1 MGKMA
6 RPREVLFRVR
16 RVVAQEAAA
25 HPEVELSDDY
35 IQRWSGSTSI
45 SVPLHGVEDY
55 VGVCQLP
62 GRGSCCKRPDAAFA
76 NG

>member
-1 MGKMA
+1 M
-6 RPREVLFRVR
+6 LCRVR

-25 HPEVELSDDY
+25 HPEVELPDDY
-35 IQRWSGSTSI
+35 IQRGSGSSSI
-45 SVPLHGVEDY
+45 SNPFHGVEDY

>member
-1 MGKMA
+1 M
-6 RPREVLFRVR
+6 LCRVR
-16 RVVAQEAAA
+16 RVVAQEASA
-25 HPEVELSDDY
+25 HPEVELPDDY

-45 SVPLHGVEDY
+45 SVPCNSVEDY

-62 GRGSCCKRPDAAFA
+62 GRGSRCKRPDAAFA